1 METTEAPQNDET
13 CGKATSRE
21 SGSPKKQEFLEK
33 KKHIIR
39 NLSPDDTILIEDE
52 STFYR
57 SGDPRKV
64 WALKGTKPI
73 LRTLGSHEKVN
84 VIGAINPFEDEGIYA
99 YIKTLHAKNF
109 KVFLQKI
116 VDIYCGSGKTYMFLD
131 NAKAHHA
138 KLLQTF
144 LESVQDKFELIF
156 LPPYCPDLSEIE
168 KLWQEVKSEVVYNG
182 YYNTFTDFK
191 NALTRALR
199 RKNYSG
205 YIRALFNKEK
215 YLEDKKYKK
224 YRKKD
229 S

>member
-1 METTEAPQNDET
+1 
-13 CGKATSRE
+13 
-21 SGSPKKQEFLEK
+21 
-33 KKHIIR
+33 
-39 NLSPDDTILIEDE
+39 
-52 STFYR
+52 
-57 SGDPRKV
+57 
-64 WALKGTKPI
+64 
-73 LRTLGSHEKVN
+73 
-84 VIGAINPFEDEGIYA
+84 
-99 YIKTLHAKNF
+99 
-109 KVFLQKI
+109 
-116 VDIYCGSGKTYMFLD
+116 MFLD

-191 NALTRALR
+191 NGLTRALR

-224 YRKKD
+224 DRKKD